1 MNGTTNDTPKVSVLV
16 PVYNMAAYLPQC
28 MKALCNQTL
37 EDLEIIAIDDG
48 STDASPEILRYW
60 ADQDARIRIIS
71 KPNSGYGRP

>member
-60 ADQDARIRIIS
+60 ADKDARIRIIS
-71 KPNSGYGRP
+71 KPNS